1 MLKTKNL
8 LASAAILT
16 LLFSSGAHAA
26 EAISQDSAKA
36 FLESNVSAWLND
48 ATVIDAIKAQNA
60 AHDGLSED
68 DVIAL
73 DKKWRADDQD
83 LISAT
88 TDNALS
94 TFLKDKQDAGE
105 GKFTEIF
112 VMDNK
117 GMNVGQSALT
127 SDYWQGDE
135 AKWQD
140 SFGAG
145 VDAIHISDVEF
156 DESSQTYQVQIST
169 TISDGG
175 APIGAVTFGVDA
187 ESIE

>member
-1 MLKTKNL
+1 M
-8 LASAAILT
+8 
-16 LLFSSGAHAA
+16 H
-26 EAISQDSAKA
+26 E
-36 FLESNVSAWLND
+36 
-48 ATVIDAIKAQNA
+48 
-60 AHDGLSED
+60 GLSED

-83 LISAT
+83 LIAAT
-88 TDNALS
+88 TENDLS
-94 TFLKDKQDAGE
+94 NFLKEKQEASE

-140 SFGAG
+140 TFSVGA
-145 VDAIHISDVEF
+145 DAIHISDVEF